1 MECSRLE
8 QLFACSYSVWPRAMK
23 RHAQL
28 EMLVG
33 EFQESCGCWQWGPE
47 GRQKCLGRE
56 KPLKVSEQEAG
67 NSCAWRVTQAAG
79 SGGREAGF
87 EGPAQLLGV
96 RVRRAWTWLW
106 VVVLR
111 KEGGEQESQVAF
123 SRQNKQDVEVD
134 KETDK
139 GNWVGETGRALLQL
153 TPAVSGLGD

>member
-1 MECSRLE
+1 MDAGSGVLR
-8 QLFACSYSVWPRAMK
+8 
-23 RHAQL
+23 
-28 EMLVG
+28 
-33 EFQESCGCWQWGPE
+33 

-67 NSCAWRVTQAAG
+67 NSCARRVTQAAG

-96 RVRRAWTWLW
+96 RVRRAWTWTLEL
-106 VVVLR
+106 VVLR
-111 KEGGEQESQVAF
+111 KGGEQESQVAF

-139 GNWVGETGRALLQL
+139 GNWVGRQGESSAAAD
-153 TPAVSGLGD
+153 PAVSGLGD